1 MSSDY
6 LLELDGIKGESMD
19 EKHKDKIE
27 IDSFSWGVSNAGNMG
42 RGGGGG
48 TGKADFQD
56 LTFTK
61 ETDKSSPLLV
71 KAAASGEHIKKAV
84 LTARKAGGKGGQVE
98 YFKITLEDVM
108 VSSFTTG
115 GNSGS
120 SSIPIDSFSL
130 NYTKMK
136 YEYMPQKKDGSLEGA
151 IIAQYDR
158 SLNKAS

>member
-1 MSSDY
+1 MASDY
-6 LLELDGIKGESMD
+6 LLELEGIKGESLD

-27 IDSFSWGVSNAGNMG
+27 IDSFSWGVSNDGNMG

-48 TGKADFQD
+48 TGKANFQD
-56 LTFTK
+56 VHFTK
-61 ETDKSSPLLV
+61 QTDKSSALLV
-71 KAAASGEHIKKAV
+71 KSAASGDHIKKAV

-115 GNSGS
+115 GNAGS

-136 YEYMPQKKDGSLEGA
+136 YEYLPQKKDGSLEGA